1 MLDFLRDVILE
12 VKGIN
17 SEKWHKEKLKKDI
30 SKKENIYLL
39 SKKTKII
46 IFVFGII
53 YLLAEVINIVVF
65 WENNGMINIRA
76 KGIILSI
83 IDIIV
88 LVCLLLKNK
97 TAEIIAIILSII
109 FIILMYT
116 SSMFLRWF

>member
-17 SEKWHKEKLKKDI
+17 SEKWHKEKLEKDI

-46 IFVFGII
+46 IFVI

>member
-17 SEKWHKEKLKKDI
+17 SEKWHKEKLEKDI

-53 YLLAEVINIVVF
+53 YLLAEVINIVIF

-88 LVCLLLKNK
+88 LVCLIQKNK
-97 TAEIIAIILSII
+97 TAEIIAIIFSII

-116 SSMFLRWF
+116 SSMLLIWF

>member
-17 SEKWHKEKLKKDI
+17 SERWHKEKLEKDI
-30 SKKENIYLL
+30 SKKENIYIL

-65 WENNGMINIRA
+65 CENNGMINIRA
-76 KGIILSI
+76 KGIILSL

-88 LVCLLLKNK
+88 LVCLVQKNK
-97 TAEIIAIILSII
+97 TAEVIATILSII

-116 SSMFLRWF
+116 SSMFLGWF

>member
-12 VKGIN
+12 VRGIN
-17 SEKWHKEKLKKDI
+17 SEKWHKEKLEKDI

-97 TAEIIAIILSII
+97 TTEIIAIIFSII

-116 SSMFLRWF
+116 SSMLLRWF

>member
-17 SEKWHKEKLKKDI
+17 SEKWHKEKLEKDI

-53 YLLAEVINIVVF
+53 YLLAEVINIVIF

-88 LVCLLLKNK
+88 LVCLIQKNK
-97 TAEIIAIILSII
+97 TAEIIAIIFSII

-116 SSMFLRWF
+116 SSMLLRWF

>member
-17 SEKWHKEKLKKDI
+17 SEKWHKEKLEKDI

-53 YLLAEVINIVVF
+53 YLLEEVINIVIF

-88 LVCLLLKNK
+88 LVCLIQKNK
-97 TAEIIAIILSII
+97 TAEIIAIIFSII

-116 SSMFLRWF
+116 SSMLLRWF

>member
-12 VKGIN
+12 VRGIN
-17 SEKWHKEKLKKDI
+17 SEKWHKEKLEKDI

-97 TAEIIAIILSII
+97 TAEIIAIIFSII

-116 SSMFLRWF
+116 SSMLLRWF

>member
-12 VKGIN
+12 LKGIN
-17 SEKWHKEKLKKDI
+17 SEKWHKEKLEKDI

-97 TAEIIAIILSII
+97 TAEIIAIIFSII

-116 SSMFLRWF
+116 SSMLLRWF

>member
-17 SEKWHKEKLKKDI
+17 SEKWHKEKLEKDI

-97 TAEIIAIILSII
+97 TAEIIAIIFSII

-116 SSMFLRWF
+116 SSMLLRWF

>member
-17 SEKWHKEKLKKDI
+17 SERWHKEKLEKDI
-30 SKKENIYLL
+30 SKKENIYIL

-65 WENNGMINIRA
+65 CENNGMINIRA

-88 LVCLLLKNK
+88 LVCLIQKNK
-97 TAEIIAIILSII
+97 TAEVIATILSII

>member
-17 SEKWHKEKLKKDI
+17 SEKWHKEKLEKDI